1 MMLSGKSTREKL
13 SAGIPIEQTIEFKN
27 LAKLEIPLE
36 RQDMQFG
43 EKIIVIGIEKA
54 KFDKYK
60 AATMSSKTI

>member
-1 MMLSGKSTREKL
+1 MPISMMLSGKSTREKL

-43 EKIIVIGIEKA
+43 EK
-54 KFDKYK
+54 
-60 AATMSSKTI
+60 